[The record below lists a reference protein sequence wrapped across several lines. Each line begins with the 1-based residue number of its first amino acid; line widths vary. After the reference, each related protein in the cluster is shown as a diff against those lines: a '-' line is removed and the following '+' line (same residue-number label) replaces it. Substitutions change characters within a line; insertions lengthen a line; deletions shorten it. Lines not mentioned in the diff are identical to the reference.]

1 MEKNWLLG
9 ALWVRLGHLCG
20 EKSHVVYP
28 FSVKF
33 FFFKKQICFEYIFK
47 GLRPTAGQGPKQ
59 RACCSRGSVLVLV
72 VVVVARVAVVVGV
85 VSAVVV
91 VVVVV
96 GGSGGSLLLLL
107 LSWPSLGRCWR
118 ILGAIWASWEL
129 C

>member
-1 MEKNWLLG
+1 MACPEAFGGNR
-9 ALWVRLGHLCG
+9 RL
-20 EKSHVVYP
+20 
-28 FSVKF
+28 
-33 FFFKKQICFEYIFK
+33 FK
-47 GLRPTAGQGPKQ
+47 GLRPTAGQGPAGQGPKQ
-59 RACCSRGSVLVLV
+59 RACCSRGSVLVIV